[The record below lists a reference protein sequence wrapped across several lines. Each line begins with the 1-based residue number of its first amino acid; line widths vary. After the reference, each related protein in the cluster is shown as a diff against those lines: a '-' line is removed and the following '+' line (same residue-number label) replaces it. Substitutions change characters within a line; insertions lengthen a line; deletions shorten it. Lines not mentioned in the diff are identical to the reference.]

1 MARAAFPI
9 VAAWVACFM
18 LVARAQHAPGQ
29 SAAAGVQQPP
39 GPAVA
44 EERAPDATA
53 IARRAEAALR
63 GETTIRAARVTLSS
77 PKRVVRLH
85 AWDDR
90 RRDRS
95 FLRLLSPAREAGTGY
110 LRLPP
115 NVWQYVPRLKR
126 LARIAP
132 VETLEPWLGGSVTLD
147 DWLHASS
154 EIDDYDHR
162 LLRSE
167 QDADGRQGVDAWV
180 LAYEPRAGAKVVWG
194 RIEVWVAKEGGVPL
208 RKDYY
213 DGAGARVR
221 SLRFDDV
228 REVDGR
234 LVPHRWLLKSQAE
247 PARETRIELESIAF
261 DREIDDAVFS
271 PRNLKSSG
279 QK

>member
-1 MARAAFPI
+1 MARAALPI
-9 VAAWVACFM
+9 VAAWVLGAAV
-18 LVARAQHAPGQ
+18 VAGAQPAPESG
-29 SAAAGVQQPP
+29 A
-39 GPAVA
+39 A

-53 IARRAEAALR
+53 IARRAESVLR
-63 GETTIRAARVTLSS
+63 GDSTIWAARVTLSS
-77 PKRVVRLH
+77 PKRVVTLH

-95 FLRLLSPAREAGTGY
+95 FLRILSPAKEAGTGY

-154 EIDDYDHR
+154 EIDDYDHL

-167 QDADGRQGVDAWV
+167 EDADGRQGVEAWV
-180 LAYEPRAGAKVVWG
+180 VAYEPRAGANVVWG

-221 SLRFDDV
+221 SLRFHDV

-247 PARETRIELESIAF
+247 PARETRIELESIVF